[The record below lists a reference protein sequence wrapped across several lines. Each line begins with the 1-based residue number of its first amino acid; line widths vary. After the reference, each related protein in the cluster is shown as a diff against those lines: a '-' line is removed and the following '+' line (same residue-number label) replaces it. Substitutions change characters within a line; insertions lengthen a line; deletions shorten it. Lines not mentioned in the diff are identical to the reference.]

1 MSAYGYRDAYWNE
14 GAYSVGA
21 LIDKNKF
28 EEALILEG
36 TYFCLVG
43 NIFYYVG
50 CEERPDPWLYNNKI
64 TLFKLVISIGKY
76 VLALWAWSGEVNS
89 LFSLFSFFFHNWTQI
104 S

>member
-1 MSAYGYRDAYWNE
+1 M
-14 GAYSVGA
+14 VGNSEYLCKVKENSNA
-21 LIDKNKF
+21 GLLPAS
-28 EEALILEG
+28 EL
-36 TYFCLVG
+36 TCLVG